1 MRYPISNIDLGQ
13 RDIIDRQTDIYRQ
26 LQRRIYMGI
35 VKGLKDLNKALDK
48 PQSTG
53 GSESKAR
60 WVKLE
65 DGESVKIRF
74 LQELDPDSPEYNDKM
89 GLGFIA
95 VEHTNPKDYR
105 RKALCTMED
114 QGKCWGCEQH
124 RKDYK
129 AGWKGRSRLYINV
142 LVDDGKE
149 EPYVAILSQGSSGKT
164 VTPTLIEYAGEMGS
178 ITNLMWRIKRS
189 GTKTDTSYTII
200 PLAKDEEKFDAVNL
214 ELYKLEETAIR
225 ELPYANQ
232 EAFFNG
238 EGGQEEE
245 PSTSSDVTW

>member
-1 MRYPISNIDLGQ
+1 
-13 RDIIDRQTDIYRQ
+13 
-26 LQRRIYMGI
+26 MGI

-48 PQSTG
+48 PTY
-53 GSESKAR
+53 SESDSKGR

-65 DGESVKIRF
+65 DSESVKIRF
-74 LQELDPDSPEYNDKM
+74 LQELDPDSPTYNEKN

-105 RKALCTMED
+105 RKALCSMED
-114 QGKCWGCEQH
+114 QGKCYGCEQH

-129 AGWKGRSRLYINV
+129 AGWKGRSRLYMNV

-149 EPYVAILSQGSSGKT
+149 DPYVAILSQGSSGKT
-164 VTPTLIEYAGEMGS
+164 ITPTLIEYAGEMGS

-200 PLAKDEEKFDAVNL
+200 PLAKDETPFDYSSIELFDLEASAV
-214 ELYKLEETAIR
+214 R
-225 ELPYANQ
+225 DLPYTEQ
-232 EAFFNG
+232 EAFFAG
-238 EGGQEEE
+238 EHSNAEE
-245 PSTSSDVTW
+245 PAQSSTSSNLDW

>member
-1 MRYPISNIDLGQ
+1 
-13 RDIIDRQTDIYRQ
+13 
-26 LQRRIYMGI
+26 MGI

-48 PQSTG
+48 PSY
-53 GSESKAR
+53 SESDSTKGR

-74 LQELDPDSPEYNDKM
+74 LQELDPDSPSYNEKN

-124 RKDYK
+124 RKDFK

-149 EPYVAILSQGSSGKT
+149 DPYVAILSQGSSGKT

-200 PLAKDEEKFDAVNL
+200 PLAKDESAFDYSSL
-214 ELYKLEETAIR
+214 ELYALETSAVR
-225 ELPYANQ
+225 DLPYTDQ
-232 EAFFNG
+232 EGFFSG
-238 EGGQEEE
+238 E
-245 PSTSSDVTW
+245 PSGGESQASTATSSSLDW

>member
-1 MRYPISNIDLGQ
+1 
-13 RDIIDRQTDIYRQ
+13 
-26 LQRRIYMGI
+26 MGI

-48 PQSTG
+48 PSYNEG
-53 GSESKAR
+53 DGSKAR

-74 LQELDPDSPEYNDKM
+74 LQELDPDSPSYNEKL

-105 RKALCTMED
+105 RKALCSMDD

-178 ITNLMWRIKRS
+178 ITNLMWRIKRT

-200 PLAKDEEKFDAVNL
+200 PLAKDEAAFDTSAL
-214 ELYKLEETAIR
+214 EMYKLEETAVR
-225 ELPYANQ
+225 DLPYTEQ
-232 EAFFNG
+232 EAFFAG
-238 EGGQEEE
+238 EGGNSE
-245 PSTSSDVTW
+245 SSDSTTSSSLDW

>member
-1 MRYPISNIDLGQ
+1 
-13 RDIIDRQTDIYRQ
+13 
-26 LQRRIYMGI
+26 MGI
-35 VKGLKDLNKALDK
+35 VKGLKDLNKVMDK
-48 PQSTG
+48 PQASSG
-53 GSESKAR
+53 DGSKGR

-74 LQELDPDSPEYNDKM
+74 LQELDPDSPTYNQKN

-105 RKALCTMED
+105 RKALCSMDD
-114 QGKCWGCEQH
+114 QGKCYGCEQH

-149 EPYVAILSQGSSGKT
+149 DPYVGILSQGSSGKT

-178 ITNLMWRIKRS
+178 ITNLMWRIKRT

-200 PLAKDEEKFDAVNL
+200 PLAKDETPFDSSEL
-214 ELYKLEETAIR
+214 ELYKLEETAVR
-225 ELPYANQ
+225 DLPYTEQ
-232 EAFFNG
+232 EALFAG
-238 EGGQEEE
+238 EGSHGEE
-245 PSTSSDVTW
+245 SSASRSLS

>member
-1 MRYPISNIDLGQ
+1 
-13 RDIIDRQTDIYRQ
+13 
-26 LQRRIYMGI
+26 MGI

-48 PQSTG
+48 PQSG
-53 GSESKAR
+53 GGDANKGR

-74 LQELDPDSPEYNDKM
+74 LQELDPDSPSYNQKN

-105 RKALCTMED
+105 RKALCSMDD

-149 EPYVAILSQGSSGKT
+149 DPYVAILSQGSSGKT
-164 VTPTLIEYAGEMGS
+164 ITPTLIEYAGEMGS
-178 ITNLMWRIKRS
+178 ISNLMWRIKRT

-200 PLAKDEEKFDAVNL
+200 PLAKDETAFDSSSL
-214 ELYKLEETAIR
+214 ELHVLEESAVR
-225 ELPYANQ
+225 DLPYTEQ

-238 EGGQEEE
+238 EGSHEESE
-245 PSTSSDVTW
+245 PTSGSVDW

>member
-1 MRYPISNIDLGQ
+1 
-13 RDIIDRQTDIYRQ
+13 
-26 LQRRIYMGI
+26 MGI
-35 VKGLKDLNKALDK
+35 VKGLKDLNKVMDK
-48 PQSTG
+48 PQSSG
-53 GSESKAR
+53 GDGVKGR

-65 DGESVKIRF
+65 DAESVKIRF
-74 LQELDPDSPEYNDKM
+74 LQELDPDSPTYNEKA

-114 QGKCWGCEQH
+114 QGKCYGCEQH

-149 EPYVAILSQGSSGKT
+149 DPYVAILSQGSSGKT
-164 VTPTLIEYAGEMGS
+164 ITPTLIEYAGEMGS
-178 ITNLMWRIKRS
+178 ITNLMWRVKRS

-200 PLAKDEEKFDAVNL
+200 PLAKDEAQFDASAL
-214 ELYKLEETAIR
+214 ELFDLETTAVR
-225 ELPYANQ
+225 DMPYTEQ
-232 EAFFNG
+232 EAFFAG
-238 EGGQEEE
+238 DSAQSEE
-245 PSTSSDVTW
+245 PSATSSNLDW

>member
-1 MRYPISNIDLGQ
+1 
-13 RDIIDRQTDIYRQ
+13 
-26 LQRRIYMGI
+26 MGI
-35 VKGLKDLNKALDK
+35 VKGLKDLNKVMDK
-48 PQSTG
+48 PQSSG
-53 GSESKAR
+53 ENGVKGR

-65 DGESVKIRF
+65 DAESVKIRF
-74 LQELDPDSPEYNDKM
+74 LQELDPDSPTYNEKA

-114 QGKCWGCEQH
+114 QGKCYGCEQH

-149 EPYVAILSQGSSGKT
+149 DPYVAILSQGSSGKT
-164 VTPTLIEYAGEMGS
+164 ITPTLIEYAGEMGS
-178 ITNLMWRIKRS
+178 ITNLMWRVKRS

-200 PLAKDEEKFDAVNL
+200 PLAKDEAPFDASAL
-214 ELYKLEETAIR
+214 ELFDLETTAVR
-225 ELPYANQ
+225 DMPYTEQ
-232 EAFFNG
+232 EAFFAG
-238 EGGQEEE
+238 DSAQSEE
-245 PSTSSDVTW
+245 PSATSSNLDW